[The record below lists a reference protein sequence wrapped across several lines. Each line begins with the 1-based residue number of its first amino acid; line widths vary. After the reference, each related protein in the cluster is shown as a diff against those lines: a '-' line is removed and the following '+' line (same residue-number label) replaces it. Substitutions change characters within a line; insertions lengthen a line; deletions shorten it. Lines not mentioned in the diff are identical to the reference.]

1 MSTKEKDPLITEQ
14 RLQPRIY
21 VASLSDYNAGRLH
34 GRWIDATQGVDAVQ
48 EEVNAMLAESREA
61 VAEEWAI
68 HDYDEF
74 AGVRLGEWEDL
85 ARVCELAAAL
95 VAHGPAFAAWY
106 SGADADSGVALGVVT
121 REVVHAASRLIG
133 GRPPRAEWLRAVL

>member
-1 MSTKEKDPLITEQ
+1 MITEQ

-48 EEVNAMLAESREA
+48 AEVVAMLAESREA

-85 ARVCELAAAL
+85 ARGF
-95 VAHGPAFAAWY
+95 HPAC
-106 SGADADSGVALGVVT
+106 LT
-121 REVVHAASRLIG
+121 EVLLQYERCS
-133 GRPPRAEWLRAVL
+133 